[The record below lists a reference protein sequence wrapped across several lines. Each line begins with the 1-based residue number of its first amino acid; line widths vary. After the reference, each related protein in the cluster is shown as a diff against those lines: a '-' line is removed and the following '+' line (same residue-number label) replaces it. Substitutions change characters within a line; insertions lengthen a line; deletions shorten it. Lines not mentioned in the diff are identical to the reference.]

1 MTKLSTR
8 IVAIIAGMAF
18 ILSSCGGGDKPSDA
32 SNEFDEGEQAL
43 EDNITTVVYE
53 IPPPSEIPGML
64 ERSGVEYNFELLN
77 PETNVD
83 SYMINS
89 DKAAMNLG
97 VYATDVGYLIAYEKV
112 QEALDYM
119 GTSRKLAEE
128 LGLTGSF
135 ESSVVAQFE
144 RNLDNRDSLVYLL
157 DNTIE
162 NSSEYLNNEQRQKTA
177 ALMLTGSVVEGL
189 HISCQLV
196 KNYPSD
202 LPDNIKNMVLTDLIR
217 AILEQEKSVGEVVKM
232 LETIEQTGDISSI
245 LTQFKSLKAQYESLD
260 IQEQI
265 SNNQGSL
272 VLTDEHLTEI
282 TAILEDLRA
291 DITM

>member
-8 IVAIIAGMAF
+8 IFAVIAGMAF

-77 PETNVD
+77 PESNVD

-157 DNTIE
+157 DNTIK
-162 NSSEYLNNEQRQKTA
+162 NSSEYLNNEQRKKTA
-177 ALMLTGSVVEGL
+177 AMMLTGSVVEGL

-202 LPDNIKNMVLTDLIR
+202 LPDDIKNMVLTDLIR
-217 AILEQEKSVGEVVKM
+217 AILDQEKSVGEVVKM
-232 LETIEQTGDISSI
+232 LETIEQTGDVSSI
-245 LTQFKSLKAQYESLD
+245 LTQFKNLKAQYESLD